1 MAKDK
6 QGYKPLKS
14 LRSRVNNWYCSRHAE
29 ITSQCSPEKGKISE
43 VWLMKK
49 DKESIVKCD
58 DKWTICIG
66 NYQAT
71 PLKFNSLREA
81 IRYARRKPQDIKDVR
96 DYLRM
101 KYMQEYMQSL
111 EKKASNKEA

>member
-1 MAKDK
+1 MERNKHAFR
-6 QGYKPLKS
+6 PLESLKS
-14 LRSRVNNWYCSRHAE
+14 LVNNWYCSRYAE

-43 VWLMKK
+43 VWVMKK
-49 DKESIVKCD
+49 GKESIVKCD

-71 PLKFNSLREA
+71 ALKFKNLKRA
-81 IRYARRKPQDIKDVR
+81 IQYARRKPQDIKDVR

-101 KYMQEYMQSL
+101 KYMHEYMQSI